1 MEEGTKRNSRAWSE
15 VYRTTAFGNAYPS
28 DGLVSIYHHFIKKGL
43 RGAAHPPK
51 ALDFACSH
59 GANAKFFESLGFN
72 VYGIDIS
79 KEAIDYCVQEQELDP
94 EKFVACDIL
103 SGERSVKE
111 MFGTFDLVIASE
123 CLYYFSDKDLKR
135 LQQEFHGC
143 MKEGAIF
150 YANMH
155 TWNHQ
160 LYRNYEHDGK
170 NAEGLTEISE
180 SGTAGLPLGVRIVRD
195 KEEMRQLFGTF
206 QEIATVR
213 SVLELESEN
222 ETLHFIGKNAETF

>member
-51 ALDFACSH
+51 ALDFACSY
-59 GANAKFFESLGFN
+59 GANAKFFESLGFD

>member
-59 GANAKFFESLGFN
+59 GANAKFFESLGFD